1 MHTDMNFDH
10 SPIPQSS
17 TKALRVFLVED
28 VPAVR
33 DLIVA
38 SLADVDG
45 ISWNGFSDSENDA
58 IEQLKHGENDILII
72 DIELK
77 QGNGMNLLRRLTQ
90 NNVSAESI
98 KIIFSNNVCDA
109 YRRAGAK
116 YGVHYF
122 FDKSFELAE
131 LQALLKS
138 LSRQQEDDA

>member
-1 MHTDMNFDH
+1 MNFDH